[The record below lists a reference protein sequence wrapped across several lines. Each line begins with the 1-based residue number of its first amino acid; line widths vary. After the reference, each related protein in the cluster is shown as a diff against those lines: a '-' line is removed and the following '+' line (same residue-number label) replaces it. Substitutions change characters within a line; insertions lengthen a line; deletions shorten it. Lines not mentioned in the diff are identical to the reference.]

1 MCTILDNKNDFDIVR
16 ISRTL
21 YIDKKSLSFYRATL
35 CIARFVSSGH
45 SGVQP
50 SVRYIRVLYTS
61 GVTKFQGSPF

>member
-35 CIARFVSSGH
+35 CIARFVSSG
-45 SGVQP
+45 VQP